1 MPNSIGH
8 TANAVRATG
17 WRAAILLFFTMLM
30 TPAVAQNAS
39 DFPRPE
45 SLEPAVQFWIRV
57 YTEVD
62 TQSGFLHDAEHLD
75 VIYTALPLDRK
86 QIEAKREAIKA
97 ALTVLSTGKRS
108 GLSAEE
114 QQVLALWPANVS
126 NQTLK
131 IASDNVRWQLGQSN
145 RFLAGLRRSG
155 AYREHIQKVIAAKNL
170 PPQLVVLPHVESSFN
185 PGAYSSADAAG
196 MWQFTR
202 ATGQRFMRIDHI
214 VDERMD
220 PYIAAEAAM
229 SLLEY
234 NYRVLGTWPLAL
246 TAYNHGAGGI
256 ARAVREMGSSN
267 IEDIVANYKGRRF
280 GFASRN
286 FYAQFLAVNEVEER
300 AESFFG
306 KVDYNPA
313 PNFTEL
319 ATDAYIDAEVF
330 ARSANISLAQLKADN
345 PALRPV
351 VWEGQKRIPRGFKMK
366 LRDATVTPQELLASI
381 DGDYKFVVQTPDV
394 AYTVVRGDSL
404 SAIARRF
411 NTSVSRLVAL
421 NQLTSSHRIQIGQR
435 ILLPQDET
443 SLAAQSQRAP
453 ADGIYTVARGDTVS
467 TIARRFSV
475 GETAL
480 LRLNGIEDSHR
491 IYPGQELRLPG
502 LYAAQPQLVA
512 TERAPA
518 SLVDAVEVAAVE
530 DETERDVDS
539 ADSFIAQSSPTPSEI
554 ERGAPVAAVELG
566 SQADAMQASEAFT
579 GELALVDEAAVDI
592 DAVAEEVA
600 TATSDT
606 TPVESDAEL
615 AEALS
620 ADPADYSVAS
630 DDSIEV
636 QATETLGHYADWLA
650 VRAWDVRRLNG
661 MAYSDPVIVGKRLT
675 LGFTKVSRPEFERRR
690 KDYHSTLQREFFA
703 QYRIR
708 DVEEYTI
715 RRNEN
720 IGTIARNRYSAPLW
734 LVRQYNPELDFNRIQ
749 IGQKVVFPLLQSV
762 E

>member
-185 PGAYSSADAAG
+185 PGAYSSAAAAG

-566 SQADAMQASEAFT
+566 SEAEAMQASEAVT
-579 GELALVDEAAVDI
+579 GESALVDEAAVDI

-661 MAYSDPVIVGKRLT
+661 MAYGDPVIVGKRLT

>member
-1 MPNSIGH
+1 MPYSIGH
-8 TANAVRATG
+8 TANAVRATS
-17 WRAAILLFFTMLM
+17 WRAALLLFFTALM
-30 TPAVAQNAS
+30 APAVAQNTS

-256 ARAVREMGSSN
+256 ARAVREVGSSN

-566 SQADAMQASEAFT
+566 SEADAMQASEAFT

>member
-1 MPNSIGH
+1 LPYSIGH
-8 TANAVRATG
+8 TANAVRATS
-17 WRAAILLFFTMLM
+17 WRAALLLFFTALM
-30 TPAVAQNAS
+30 APAVAQNTS

-256 ARAVREMGSSN
+256 ARAVREVGSSN

-566 SQADAMQASEAFT
+566 SEADAMQASEAFT

>member
-1 MPNSIGH
+1 MPKSIGH

-185 PGAYSSADAAG
+185 PGAYSSAAAAG

-366 LRDATVTPQELLASI
+366 LRDATVTPQGLLASI

-566 SQADAMQASEAFT
+566 SEAEAMQASEAFT

-661 MAYSDPVIVGKRLT
+661 MAYGDPVIVGKRLT

>member
-1 MPNSIGH
+1 MPYSIGH
-8 TANAVRATG
+8 TANAVRATS
-17 WRAAILLFFTMLM
+17 WRAALLLFFTALM
-30 TPAVAQNAS
+30 APAVAQNAS

-566 SQADAMQASEAFT
+566 SEAEAMQASEAFT

>member
-267 IEDIVANYKGRRF
+267 IEDIVTNYKGRRF

-443 SLAAQSQRAP
+443 SLAAQSQRTP

-467 TIARRFSV
+467 TISRRFSV

-566 SQADAMQASEAFT
+566 SEAEAMQASEAFT

-661 MAYSDPVIVGKRLT
+661 MAYGDPVIVGKRLT

>member
-17 WRAAILLFFTMLM
+17 WRAALLLFFTMLM

-366 LRDATVTPQELLASI
+366 LRDAKVTPQELLASI

-518 SLVDAVEVAAVE
+518 SLVDAVEIAAVE
-530 DETERDVDS
+530 DETERSVDS
-539 ADSFIAQSSPTPSEI
+539 ADSFIAQSSPAPSEI
-554 ERGAPVAAVELG
+554 ERGAPDKAAELG
-566 SQADAMQASEAFT
+566 SEADAMQASEALA

-749 IGQKVVFPLLQSV
+749 IGQKVVFPLLQRV

>member
-1 MPNSIGH
+1 MPYSIGH
-8 TANAVRATG
+8 TANAVRATS
-17 WRAAILLFFTMLM
+17 WRAALLLFFTALM
-30 TPAVAQNAS
+30 APAVAQNAS

-126 NQTLK
+126 NKTLK

-286 FYAQFLAVNEVEER
+286 FYAQFLAVNEVEAR

-411 NTSVSRLVAL
+411 NTSVLRLVAL

-518 SLVDAVEVAAVE
+518 SLVDAVDVAAVE

-554 ERGAPVAAVELG
+554 ERGAPVAAVKLG
-566 SQADAMQASEAFT
+566 SEADAMQASEAFT

>member
-1 MPNSIGH
+1 MPYSIGH
-8 TANAVRATG
+8 TANAVRATS
-17 WRAAILLFFTMLM
+17 WRAALLLFFTALM
-30 TPAVAQNAS
+30 APAVAQNAS

-566 SQADAMQASEAFT
+566 SEADAMQASEAFT

>member
-518 SLVDAVEVAAVE
+518 SLVDAVEIVAVE

-566 SQADAMQASEAFT
+566 SEADAMQASGAFT

>member
-1 MPNSIGH
+1 
-8 TANAVRATG
+8 
-17 WRAAILLFFTMLM
+17 
-30 TPAVAQNAS
+30 
-39 DFPRPE
+39 
-45 SLEPAVQFWIRV
+45 
-57 YTEVD
+57 
-62 TQSGFLHDAEHLD
+62 
-75 VIYTALPLDRK
+75 
-86 QIEAKREAIKA
+86 
-97 ALTVLSTGKRS
+97 
-108 GLSAEE
+108 
-114 QQVLALWPANVS
+114 
-126 NQTLK
+126 
-131 IASDNVRWQLGQSN
+131 
-145 RFLAGLRRSG
+145 
-155 AYREHIQKVIAAKNL
+155 
-170 PPQLVVLPHVESSFN
+170 
-185 PGAYSSADAAG
+185 
-196 MWQFTR
+196 
-202 ATGQRFMRIDHI
+202 
-214 VDERMD
+214 MD

-256 ARAVREMGSSN
+256 ARAVRETGSSD
-267 IEDIVANYKGRRF
+267 IEEIVAKYKGRRF

-286 FYAQFLAVNEVEER
+286 FYAQFLAVNEVEKR
-300 AESFFG
+300 AENFFG
-306 KVDYNPA
+306 EIQFNPA

-319 ATDAYIDAEVF
+319 TTDAYIDAEVF
-330 ARSANISLAQLKADN
+330 ARSANVSLEQLKADN

-351 VWEGQKRIPRGFKMK
+351 VWQGQKRIPRGFKIK
-366 LRDATVTPQELLASI
+366 LRDAKMASQDYSQALMAITNLSFRLLTS
-381 DGDYKFVVQTPDV
+381 
-394 AYTVVRGDSL
+394 YTVERGDSL
-404 SAIARRF
+404 SAIAGRF

-453 ADGIYTVARGDTVS
+453 ANGIYTVARGDTVS
-467 TIARRFSV
+467 TISRRFSV

-502 LYAAQPQLVA
+502 LYAAPPQLVA
-512 TERAPA
+512 NERAPE
-518 SLVDAVEVAAVE
+518 SLVETTEVSPEVSDSESSMQNPVEVA
-530 DETERDVDS
+530 
-539 ADSFIAQSSPTPSEI
+539 EI
-554 ERGAPVAAVELG
+554 EPESSQEQAFDTLVAPDSDSMLDEPALAANV
-566 SQADAMQASEAFT
+566 
-579 GELALVDEAAVDI
+579 LVDVN
-592 DAVAEEVA
+592 AVAEEVA
-600 TATSDT
+600 AAMSEDTAVD
-606 TPVESDAEL
+606 SDAEL

-675 LGFTKVSRPEFERRR
+675 LGFSKVSRPEFERRR
-690 KDYHSTLQREFFA
+690 KDYHSTLQRDFFA
-703 QYRIR
+703 RYRIR

>member
-1 MPNSIGH
+1 MPYSIGH
-8 TANAVRATG
+8 TANAVRATS
-17 WRAAILLFFTMLM
+17 WRAALLLFFTALM
-30 TPAVAQNAS
+30 APAVAQNAS

-381 DGDYKFVVQTPDV
+381 DADYKFVVQTPDV

-404 SAIARRF
+404 SAIAKRF

-566 SQADAMQASEAFT
+566 SEADAMQASEAFT

>member
-1 MPNSIGH
+1 
-8 TANAVRATG
+8 
-17 WRAAILLFFTMLM
+17 MLM

-566 SQADAMQASEAFT
+566 SEADAMQASGAFT

>member
-1 MPNSIGH
+1 
-8 TANAVRATG
+8 
-17 WRAAILLFFTMLM
+17 M

-566 SQADAMQASEAFT
+566 SEADAMQASGAFT

>member
-1 MPNSIGH
+1 MPYSIGH
-8 TANAVRATG
+8 TANAVRATS
-17 WRAAILLFFTMLM
+17 WRAALLLFFTALM
-30 TPAVAQNAS
+30 APAVAQNAS

-185 PGAYSSADAAG
+185 PGAYSSAAAAG

-394 AYTVVRGDSL
+394 AYTVVQGDSL

-566 SQADAMQASEAFT
+566 SEADAMQASEAFT

>member
-155 AYREHIQKVIAAKNL
+155 AYREHIKKVIAAKNL

-256 ARAVREMGSSN
+256 ARAAREMGSSN

-518 SLVDAVEVAAVE
+518 SLVDAVEIAAVE

-566 SQADAMQASEAFT
+566 SEADAMQASEAFT

>member
-1 MPNSIGH
+1 MPYSIGH

-17 WRAAILLFFTMLM
+17 WRAALLLFFTALM
-30 TPAVAQNAS
+30 APAIAQNAS

-97 ALTVLSTGKRS
+97 ALTVLSTGKRT
-108 GLSAEE
+108 GLTAEE
-114 QQVLALWPANVS
+114 QQVLALWPSNVS

-256 ARAVREMGSSN
+256 ARAVREIGSSN

-286 FYAQFLAVNEVEER
+286 FYAQFLAVNEVEKR
-300 AESFFG
+300 AASFFG
-306 KVDYNPA
+306 KVDYNSA
-313 PNFTEL
+313 PNFTEFE
-319 ATDAYIDAEVF
+319 TDAYIDAEVF

-366 LRDATVTPQELLASI
+366 LRDAKVTPQELLASI

-404 SAIARRF
+404 SAIAKRF

-443 SLAAQSQRAP
+443 SLAAQSQQAP

-480 LRLNGIEDSHR
+480 LRLNGIEDAHR

-518 SLVDAVEVAAVE
+518 SLVDPVEIATVE
-530 DETERDVDS
+530 GEAERGVDS
-539 ADSFIAQSSPTPSEI
+539 PESRVAESSQTLSEI
-554 ERGAPVAAVELG
+554 ERIVPEAIAEQG
-566 SQADAMQASEAFT
+566 SDADAPQASEAIAV
-579 GELALVDEAAVDI
+579 ELALVDTVAVDI

-600 TATSDT
+600 TATNDNTS
-606 TPVESDAEL
+606 VESDAEL

-661 MAYSDPVIVGKRLT
+661 MAYTDPVIVGKRLT
-675 LGFTKVSRPEFERRR
+675 LSFTKVSRPEFERRR

>member
-1 MPNSIGH
+1 LPYSIGH
-8 TANAVRATG
+8 TANAVRATS
-17 WRAAILLFFTMLM
+17 WRAALLLFFTALM
-30 TPAVAQNAS
+30 APAVAQNAS

-126 NQTLK
+126 NKTLK

-518 SLVDAVEVAAVE
+518 SLVDAVDVAAVE

-554 ERGAPVAAVELG
+554 ERGAPVAAVKLG
-566 SQADAMQASEAFT
+566 SEADAMQASEAFT

>member
-1 MPNSIGH
+1 
-8 TANAVRATG
+8 
-17 WRAAILLFFTMLM
+17 MLM

-185 PGAYSSADAAG
+185 PGAYSSAAAAG

-267 IEDIVANYKGRRF
+267 IEDIVTNYKGRRF

-443 SLAAQSQRAP
+443 SLAAQSQRTP

-467 TIARRFSV
+467 TISRRFSV

-566 SQADAMQASEAFT
+566 SEAEAMQASEAFT

>member
-1 MPNSIGH
+1 MAP
-8 TANAVRATG
+8 
-17 WRAAILLFFTMLM
+17 AI
-30 TPAVAQNAS
+30 AQNAS

-75 VIYTALPLDRK
+75 VIYTSLPLDRK

-97 ALTVLSTGKRS
+97 ALAILSTGKRT
-108 GLSAEE
+108 GLTAEE
-114 QQVLALWPANVS
+114 QQVLALWPSNVS

-267 IEDIVANYKGRRF
+267 IEDIVANYRGRRF

-286 FYAQFLAVNEVEER
+286 FYAQFLAVNEVEKR

-313 PNFTEL
+313 PNFTEF

-366 LRDATVTPQELLASI
+366 LRDVKVTPQELLASI

-404 SAIARRF
+404 SAIAKRF

-421 NQLTSSHRIQIGQR
+421 NQLTSSHRIQIGQQ

-443 SLAAQSQRAP
+443 SLAAQSQKAP

-467 TIARRFSV
+467 MIARRFSV

-480 LRLNGIEDSHR
+480 LRLNGIEDAHR

-518 SLVDAVEVAAVE
+518 SLLDPVEIATVE
-530 DETERDVDS
+530 GEAERGVDS
-539 ADSFIAQSSPTPSEI
+539 AESRVAESSQTLSEI
-554 ERGAPVAAVELG
+554 ERILPEAIADQG
-566 SQADAMQASEAFT
+566 SDADAPQASEAIA
-579 GELALVDEAAVDI
+579 GELALVDAVAVDI

-600 TATSDT
+600 TATSDN

-661 MAYSDPVIVGKRLT
+661 MAYSDPVIVGKRLA
-675 LGFTKVSRPEFERRR
+675 LSFTKVSRPEFERRR

>member
-1 MPNSIGH
+1 MPYSIGH
-8 TANAVRATG
+8 TANAVRATS
-17 WRAAILLFFTMLM
+17 WRAALLLFFTALM
-30 TPAVAQNAS
+30 APAVAQNAS

-108 GLSAEE
+108 GLSAEQ

-126 NQTLK
+126 NKTLK

-286 FYAQFLAVNEVEER
+286 FYAQFLAVNEVEAR

-518 SLVDAVEVAAVE
+518 SLVDAVDVAAVE

-554 ERGAPVAAVELG
+554 ERGAPVAAVKLG
-566 SQADAMQASEAFT
+566 SEADAMQASEAFT

>member
-381 DGDYKFVVQTPDV
+381 DADYKFVVQTPDV

>member
-1 MPNSIGH
+1 MYLLVA
-8 TANAVRATG
+8 TAAP
-17 WRAAILLFFTMLM
+17 LF
-30 TPAVAQNAS
+30 AQDPR
-39 DFPRPE
+39 DFPRPAG
-45 SLEPAVQFWIRV
+45 LEPAIQFWVRV
-57 YTEVD
+57 YTEID
-62 TQSGFLHDAEHLD
+62 TQSGFLHDAEHLE
-75 VIYTALPLDRK
+75 VIYTTLPLDRK
-86 QIEAKREAIKA
+86 QIETKREAIKA
-97 ALTVLSTGKRS
+97 ALQVLSMGKRT
-108 GLSAEE
+108 GLSAEQ

-126 NQTLK
+126 NQALK
-131 IASDNVRWQLGQSN
+131 VASDNVRWQLGQSN

-155 AYREHIQKVIAAKNL
+155 AYRAHIEKVIAGKNL

-256 ARAVREMGSSN
+256 ARAVRETGSSD
-267 IEDIVANYKGRRF
+267 IEEIVAKYKGRRF

-286 FYAQFLAVNEVEER
+286 FYAQILAVNEVEQR
-300 AESFFG
+300 AENFFG
-306 KVDYNPA
+306 EIQFNSA

-319 ATDAYIDAEVF
+319 TTDSYMDAEVF
-330 ARSANISLAQLKADN
+330 ARSANVSLEQLKADN

-351 VWEGQKRIPRGFKMK
+351 VWQGQKRIPRGFRMK
-366 LRDATVTPQELLASI
+366 LRDAKMTSQELLASI
-381 DGDYKFVVQTPDV
+381 DGDYKFAVQTPDV
-394 AYTVVRGDSL
+394 SYTVERGDSL
-404 SAIARRF
+404 SAIAGRF

-435 ILLPQDET
+435 ILLPQDES

-453 ADGIYTVARGDTVS
+453 ANGVYTVARGDTVS
-467 TIARRFSV
+467 AISRRFSV

-502 LYAAQPQLVA
+502 LYAAPPQLVA
-512 TERAPA
+512 NERAPE
-518 SLVDAVEVAAVE
+518 SLVETAENSLEISLEVSLESLTQRPAEVAEIEPDLSQEQAFETELASDSDSMPDEVAAAISE
-530 DETERDVDS
+530 DTAVDS
-539 ADSFIAQSSPTPSEI
+539 D
-554 ERGAPVAAVELG
+554 AA
-566 SQADAMQASEAFT
+566 
-579 GELALVDEAAVDI
+579 
-592 DAVAEEVA
+592 
-600 TATSDT
+600 
-606 TPVESDAEL
+606 L

-675 LGFTKVSRPEFERRR
+675 LGFSKVSRPEFERRR
-690 KDYHSTLQREFFA
+690 KDYHSKLQRDFFA
-703 QYRIR
+703 GYRIR

-720 IGTIARNRYSAPLW
+720 IGTIARNRYSSPLW

>member
-1 MPNSIGH
+1 MPYSIGH
-8 TANAVRATG
+8 TANAVRATS
-17 WRAAILLFFTMLM
+17 WRAALLLFFTALM
-30 TPAVAQNAS
+30 APAVAQNAS

-155 AYREHIQKVIAAKNL
+155 AYREHIKKVIAAKNL

-256 ARAVREMGSSN
+256 ARAAREMGSSN

-566 SQADAMQASEAFT
+566 SEADAMQASEAFT

>member
-1 MPNSIGH
+1 MCI
-8 TANAVRATG
+8 
-17 WRAAILLFFTMLM
+17 
-30 TPAVAQNAS
+30 
-39 DFPRPE
+39 
-45 SLEPAVQFWIRV
+45 
-57 YTEVD
+57 
-62 TQSGFLHDAEHLD
+62 
-75 VIYTALPLDRK
+75 
-86 QIEAKREAIKA
+86 
-97 ALTVLSTGKRS
+97 
-108 GLSAEE
+108 
-114 QQVLALWPANVS
+114 
-126 NQTLK
+126 
-131 IASDNVRWQLGQSN
+131 
-145 RFLAGLRRSG
+145 
-155 AYREHIQKVIAAKNL
+155 
-170 PPQLVVLPHVESSFN
+170 
-185 PGAYSSADAAG
+185 
-196 MWQFTR
+196 
-202 ATGQRFMRIDHI
+202 
-214 VDERMD
+214 
-220 PYIAAEAAM
+220 
-229 SLLEY
+229 
-234 NYRVLGTWPLAL
+234 
-246 TAYNHGAGGI
+246 
-256 ARAVREMGSSN
+256 
-267 IEDIVANYKGRRF
+267 
-280 GFASRN
+280 
-286 FYAQFLAVNEVEER
+286 
-300 AESFFG
+300 
-306 KVDYNPA
+306 
-313 PNFTEL
+313 
-319 ATDAYIDAEVF
+319 DAYIDAEVF

-566 SQADAMQASEAFT
+566 SEADAMQASEAFT

-636 QATETLGHYADWLA
+636 QATETLA
-650 VRAWDVRRLNG
+650 VEYPDKRCSRGRTWRSWRVLPVLPPGALPTPPRLCQ
-661 MAYSDPVIVGKRLT
+661 L
-675 LGFTKVSRPEFERRR
+675 
-690 KDYHSTLQREFFA
+690 
-703 QYRIR
+703 
-708 DVEEYTI
+708 
-715 RRNEN
+715 
-720 IGTIARNRYSAPLW
+720 
-734 LVRQYNPELDFNRIQ
+734 
-749 IGQKVVFPLLQSV
+749 
-762 E
+762 

>member
-185 PGAYSSADAAG
+185 PGAYSSAAAAG

-566 SQADAMQASEAFT
+566 SEAEAMQASEAFT

-661 MAYSDPVIVGKRLT
+661 MAYGDPVIVGKRLT

>member
-17 WRAAILLFFTMLM
+17 WRAAILLFFSMLT

-566 SQADAMQASEAFT
+566 SEADAMQASEAFT

>member
-185 PGAYSSADAAG
+185 PGAYSSAAAAG

-566 SQADAMQASEAFT
+566 SEADAMQASEAFT

>member
-1 MPNSIGH
+1 MPYSIGH
-8 TANAVRATG
+8 TANAVRATS
-17 WRAAILLFFTMLM
+17 WRAALLLFFTALM
-30 TPAVAQNAS
+30 APAVAQNTS

-86 QIEAKREAIKA
+86 QIEAEREAIKA

-155 AYREHIQKVIAAKNL
+155 AYREHNQKVIAAKNL

-256 ARAVREMGSSN
+256 ARAVREVGSSN

-566 SQADAMQASEAFT
+566 SEADAMQASEAFT

>member
-319 ATDAYIDAEVF
+319 ETDAYIDAEVF

-566 SQADAMQASEAFT
+566 SEADAMQASEAFT

>member
-1 MPNSIGH
+1 MYLLVA
-8 TANAVRATG
+8 TASP
-17 WRAAILLFFTMLM
+17 LF
-30 TPAVAQNAS
+30 AQDPR
-39 DFPRPE
+39 DFPRPAG
-45 SLEPAVQFWIRV
+45 LEPAIQFWVRV
-57 YTEVD
+57 YTEID
-62 TQSGFLHDAEHLD
+62 TQSGFLHDAEHLE
-75 VIYTALPLDRK
+75 VIYTTLPLDRK
-86 QIEAKREAIKA
+86 QIETKREAIKA
-97 ALTVLSTGKRS
+97 ALQVLSMGKRT
-108 GLSAEE
+108 GLSTEQ

-126 NQTLK
+126 NQALK
-131 IASDNVRWQLGQSN
+131 VASDNVRWQLGQSN

-155 AYREHIQKVIAAKNL
+155 AYRAHIEKVIAGKNL

-256 ARAVREMGSSN
+256 ARAVRETGSSD
-267 IEDIVANYKGRRF
+267 IEEIVAKYKGRRF

-286 FYAQFLAVNEVEER
+286 FYAQILAVNEVEQR
-300 AESFFG
+300 AENFFG
-306 KVDYNPA
+306 EIQFNSA

-319 ATDAYIDAEVF
+319 TTDSYMDAEVF
-330 ARSANISLAQLKADN
+330 ARSANVSLEQLKADN
-345 PALRPV
+345 PALRPL
-351 VWEGQKRIPRGFKMK
+351 VWQGQKRIPRGFRMK
-366 LRDATVTPQELLASI
+366 LRDAKMTSQELLASI
-381 DGDYKFVVQTPDV
+381 DGDYKFAVQTPDV
-394 AYTVVRGDSL
+394 SYTVERGDSL
-404 SAIARRF
+404 SAIAGRF

-453 ADGIYTVARGDTVS
+453 ANGVYTVARGDTVS
-467 TIARRFSV
+467 AISRRFSV

-480 LRLNGIEDSHR
+480 LRLNGIADSHR

-502 LYAAQPQLVA
+502 LYAAPPQLVA
-512 TERAPA
+512 NERAPE
-518 SLVDAVEVAAVE
+518 SLVETAENSLEISLQVSLEVSPESLTQRPAEVAEIEPDLSQEQAFDTELASDSDSMPDEVAVAISE
-530 DETERDVDS
+530 DTAVDS
-539 ADSFIAQSSPTPSEI
+539 D
-554 ERGAPVAAVELG
+554 AA
-566 SQADAMQASEAFT
+566 
-579 GELALVDEAAVDI
+579 
-592 DAVAEEVA
+592 
-600 TATSDT
+600 
-606 TPVESDAEL
+606 L

-675 LGFTKVSRPEFERRR
+675 LGFSKVSRPEFERRR
-690 KDYHSTLQREFFA
+690 KDYHSKLQRDFFA
-703 QYRIR
+703 GYRIR

-720 IGTIARNRYSAPLW
+720 IGTIARNRYSSPLW

>member
-267 IEDIVANYKGRRF
+267 IEDIVTNYKGRRF

-566 SQADAMQASEAFT
+566 SEAEAMQASEAFT

>member
-30 TPAVAQNAS
+30 TPAFAQNAS

-86 QIEAKREAIKA
+86 QIEAKREAIKT

-518 SLVDAVEVAAVE
+518 SLVDAVEIVAVE

>member
-1 MPNSIGH
+1 MPYSIGH

-17 WRAAILLFFTMLM
+17 RCAALLLFFSALM
-30 TPAVAQNAS
+30 APAIAQNAS

-75 VIYTALPLDRK
+75 VIYTSLPLDRK

-97 ALTVLSTGKRS
+97 ALAILSTGKRT
-108 GLSAEE
+108 GLTAEE
-114 QQVLALWPANVS
+114 QQVLALWPSNVS

-286 FYAQFLAVNEVEER
+286 FYAQFLAVNEVEKR

-313 PNFTEL
+313 PNFTEF

-351 VWEGQKRIPRGFKMK
+351 VWEGHKRIPRGFKMK
-366 LRDATVTPQELLASI
+366 LRDAKVTPQELLASI

-404 SAIARRF
+404 SAIAKRF

-421 NQLTSSHRIQIGQR
+421 NQLTSSHRIQIGQQ

-443 SLAAQSQRAP
+443 SLAAQSQKAP

-467 TIARRFSV
+467 MIARRFSV

-502 LYAAQPQLVA
+502 LYATQPQLVA
-512 TERAPA
+512 TERTPA
-518 SLVDAVEVAAVE
+518 SLVDPVDIAAVE
-530 DETERDVDS
+530 SEAERGAVS
-539 ADSFIAQSSPTPSEI
+539 AESIVAESLWTPSEI
-554 ERGAPVAAVELG
+554 ERNASDAAAEQG
-566 SQADAMQASEAFT
+566 SDADAPQASEAIA
-579 GELALVDEAAVDI
+579 GELALVDAVAVDI

-600 TATSDT
+600 TATSDN

-675 LGFTKVSRPEFERRR
+675 LSFTKVSRPEFERRR

>member
-1 MPNSIGH
+1 LSYSIGH
-8 TANAVRATG
+8 TANAVRATS
-17 WRAAILLFFTMLM
+17 WRAALLLFFTALM
-30 TPAVAQNAS
+30 APAVAQNAS

-566 SQADAMQASEAFT
+566 SEADAMQASEAFT